1 MPSPPP
7 PYYLIA
13 AALLSSIISIELWQ
27 ILQYNI
33 KQTKFDLFN
42 ATWIEILDLQVI
54 TNVKKVSYKTGS

>member
-7 PYYLIA
+7 PDYLIA

-33 KQTKFDLFN
+33 K
-42 ATWIEILDLQVI
+42 
-54 TNVKKVSYKTGS
+54 